1 MQVSSYGVGFT
12 NNLSTPTKNLT
23 KPAPF
28 GEQVSM
34 NDQTR
39 QNQLGGL
46 LVL

>member
-1 MQVSSYGVGFT
+1 MHVSSVGAGFT
-12 NNLSTPTKNLT
+12 NNLRTPTNNLT

-46 LVL
+46 LV